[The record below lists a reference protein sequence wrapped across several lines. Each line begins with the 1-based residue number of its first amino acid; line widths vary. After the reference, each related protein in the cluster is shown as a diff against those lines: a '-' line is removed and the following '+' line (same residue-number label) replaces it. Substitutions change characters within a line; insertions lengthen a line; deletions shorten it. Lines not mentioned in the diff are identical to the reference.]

1 MNNQRRT
8 EIKRLKNSL
17 LEDKKTLEKIINEES
32 ISFDSM
38 PENLQGSDRGME
50 SEDAIDAMEEAL
62 ESLETVI
69 EKVGEII

>member
-8 EIKRLKNSL
+8 EIKKLKNSL
-17 LEDKKTLEKIINEES
+17 LDNKRNLEKILNEES

-62 ESLETVI
+62 ENLDEVI